1 MLYIFVE
8 LGWDLTCLKMT
19 QLDSSLEL
27 TQLDSTR
34 HDLSH
39 RYSTL
44 LDPALKSTIVE
55 KTCIYLL
62 LSTMTKAMVIM
73 RYAKF
78 LPEEK

>member
-34 HDLSH
+34 EDMICLIYN
-39 RYSTL
+39 RLYSTRPSNL
-44 LDPALKSTIVE
+44 HI
-55 KTCIYLL
+55 
-62 LSTMTKAMVIM
+62 
-73 RYAKF
+73 
-78 LPEEK
+78 

>member
-39 RYSTL
+39 LESTL
-44 LDPALKSTIVE
+44 LDPALKSTHIRINVE
-55 KTCIYLL
+55 KLAYTY
-62 LSTMTKAMVIM
+62 
-73 RYAKF
+73 F
-78 LPEEK
+78 QQ